1 MNHFNKEPFFTSFVE
16 ALNRECDICYFK
28 NRSYYV
34 LSEISSVYLFEAESL
49 CISFT
54 AGYHSYKV
62 MTFNMKICSIFLLY
76 RILVGNL
83 IHFIGKYWWLWHL
96 WFCVDNQIHLNFRCN
111 VPNYNTLIHL
121 FHGTKTAQKFMTRSN
136 ICLKLNATFKYLFYS
151 NF

>member
-1 MNHFNKEPFFTSFVE
+1 MNHFDREPFFTSFVA
-16 ALNRECDICYFK
+16 ALNRKKRHLLFQESLILRFAR
-28 NRSYYV
+28 NLFSLPF
-34 LSEISSVYLFEAESL
+34 LSLL